1 MKCFGSIFKALTRAT
16 MKRIASISAKLTVYL
31 ARVIHLRP
39 FAVASSFFPVDA
51 LSAPLGAANAL
62 PVTY

>member
-1 MKCFGSIFKALTRAT
+1 MKK
-16 MKRIASISAKLTVYL
+16 IASIGAKLTVYL